1 MIVLTLPFPPSVNT
15 YWRSIM
21 KGKLAGRVLIS
32 EKGRAYRIAA
42 SVAMFDQ
49 LRGYPRLAGRLA
61 VTLAVNPPDRRRRD
75 LDNMPKALLDALT
88 HAQVILD
95 DSQIDDLHILRGEPV
110 KDGCVVVSI
119 RVLSPETLFDE
130 SVPKA
135 A

>member
-1 MIVLTLPFPPSVNT
+1 MIVMTLPWPPSSNT
-15 YWRSIM
+15 YWRSLS
-21 KGKLAGRVLIS
+21 KGPLAGRVLIS

-42 SVAMFDQ
+42 GVAMFDQ
-49 LRGYPRLAGRLA
+49 LRGYPKLSGRLA

-95 DSQIDDLHILRGEPV
+95 DSQIDDLHIVRGPPTPG
-110 KDGCVVVSI
+110 GCVVVSI
-119 RVLSPETLFDE
+119 
-130 SVPKA
+130 SVIRDLLEQA